1 MENKYISIKEKS
13 VLYSETKQNFD
24 IIESRNNSY
33 FIISRDDEKFLGIN
47 QSNNKQIILYENL
60 DNANSKYISWDLI
73 KQNSNL
79 TRSRYVYKIKNI
91 FSNQYIYYDQNE
103 NYTKLES
110 PSNNIA
116 ITNFQFRILKLFS
129 EEENIKQ
136 SNYDI
141 VEKEPIDVFIKYID
155 LTDKNLTR
163 IGIKQIPKDY
173 DSEEL
178 RYSLRSILQYIPWV
192 RKIFIIMPN
201 EKVRFLKPYDKIKDK
216 IVYVKD
222 KDLLGYD
229 TANIFAFTFNL
240 HKMEKFNI
248 S

>member
-1 MENKYISIKEKS
+1 M
-13 VLYSETKQNFD
+13 
-24 IIESRNNSY
+24 
-33 FIISRDDEKFLGIN
+33 
-47 QSNNKQIILYENL
+47 
-60 DNANSKYISWDLI
+60 
-73 KQNSNL
+73 
-79 TRSRYVYKIKNI
+79 
-91 FSNQYIYYDQNE
+91 
-103 NYTKLES
+103 
-110 PSNNIA
+110 
-116 ITNFQFRILKLFS
+116 KLFS

-163 IGIKQIPKDY
+163 VGIKQIPKDY

-178 RYSLRSILQYIPWV
+178 RYSLRSILQYIPWI

-201 EKVRFLKPYDKIKDK
+201 EKVRFLKPYDEIKDK